1 MTNEDIETAMDE
13 CRTALDSSQNPFNE
27 WEENF
32 LFSILNQWDEK
43 KWLSPKQQESLRKM
57 RNKIR

>member
-1 MTNEDIETAMDE
+1 MTNADIENAMDD
-13 CRTALDSSQNPFNE
+13 CRSGLDASNNPFNE

-43 KWLSPKQQESLRKM
+43 KWLSPKQQETLKKM
-57 RNKIR
+57 WNKV